1 MRGRRS
7 TMAPEDE
14 MKLEEVPDREES
26 PDDDMRIYL
35 TGRVEGILWRG
46 PKGRCSRKS
55 GRRSPAALSS
65 LRTAMSIQ

>member
-26 PDDDMRIYL
+26 PDDDMR
-35 TGRVEGILWRG
+35 
-46 PKGRCSRKS
+46 KS
-55 GRRSPAALSS
+55 
-65 LRTAMSIQ
+65 